1 MMTAAKLTREQF
13 KVRQLRDKRALEAQK
28 KQVLICAGTGCIAG
42 GSLEIYDYI
51 QAECQRRGM
60 EVHISLIHEGEPE
73 APDEAHDLHLKKSGC
88 HGFCEMGPLLQIE
101 PDGILYTHV
110 HLEDCN
116 EIIEKTLLQGELIPR
131 LLYQLDGVTYAKH
144 EEIPFYHKQ
153 QRVVLENCG
162 TTDAE
167 DIDEYIARDGYSAF
181 EQALFEMTGEAICK
195 EISDSGLRGRGGG
208 GFPAGR
214 KWESVRLQPAG
225 KKYVVCNGDEGD
237 PGAYMDRS
245 ILESNPHDVIEGMMI
260 AAYAIGA
267 TEGWFYIRAEYPL
280 AVERIEKAIKA
291 CKKNRLLGNNIMNS
305 GFNFNIDIRLGAG
318 AFVCGEETALIHSI
332 EGKRGTPRPRPPYPT
347 EVGLWDKPSCINN
360 VETLANVAP
369 IILKGAD
376 WFSSFGTETS
386 KGTKVFAL
394 TGQVEHSGLIE
405 VPMGTTIDT
414 IVNEIGGGVPN
425 GKKLKAVQTGGPSGG
440 VIPATDVS
448 LPVCYEEL
456 KKVGSIMG
464 SGGMI
469 VMDETADMVDI
480 AKFYLDFTV
489 DESCGKCAPC
499 RIGGK
504 QMLLLLEKI
513 AKGRGT
519 QKDIEELRKIAV
531 AMQKASL
538 CGLGQTAPNPVLST
552 MRYFGEE
559 YEAKVAANEAKN
571 REAK

>member
-1 MMTAAKLTREQF
+1 MADMSEIEKRFDIHEIAKTKQQEIDKFECNIYCCHSTGCKSSGSDEILDIMQKTIEEHNLQDKVRIVATGCMGLCAQGPLIRVEIKGQKDILYKRVEPLISRIIVTEHIIPALKLSANEQF
-13 KVRQLRDKRALEAQK
+13 TLPEVLQKYVLSLDLPFFTKQEKVVLKMAGHLNPEDIQEYMAAGGYLALEK
-28 KQVLICAGTGCIAG
+28 VLKTMTPTQVI
-42 GSLEIYDYI
+42 
-51 QAECQRRGM
+51 
-60 EVHISLIHEGEPE
+60 
-73 APDEAHDLHLKKSGC
+73 
-88 HGFCEMGPLLQIE
+88 
-101 PDGILYTHV
+101 
-110 HLEDCN
+110 
-116 EIIEKTLLQGELIPR
+116 
-131 LLYQLDGVTYAKH
+131 
-144 EEIPFYHKQ
+144 EEIK
-153 QRVVLENCG
+153 
-162 TTDAE
+162 
-167 DIDEYIARDGYSAF
+167 
-181 EQALFEMTGEAICK
+181 K
-195 EISDSGLRGRGGG
+195 SGLRGRGGA
-208 GFPAGR
+208 GFPTGN
-214 KWESVRLQPAG
+214 KWDFASRVKAEDS
-225 KKYVVCNGDEGD
+225 KFIICNGDEGD

-245 ILESNPHDVIEGMMI
+245 ILESNPHGVIEGMMI

-291 CKKNRLLGNNIMNS
+291 CKKNRLLGNNIMGTN
-305 GFNFNIDIRLGAG
+305 FNFNIDIRLGAG

-347 EVGLWDKPSCINN
+347 DKGLWDKPSCINN

-376 WFSSFGTETS
+376 WFSSFGTATS

-405 VPMGTTIDT
+405 VPMGTTINE

-440 VIPATDVS
+440 VIPTDYIDMP
-448 LPVCYEEL
+448 LCYEEL

-469 VMDETADMVDI
+469 VIDESSDMVDL

-504 QMLLLLEKI
+504 QMLMLLEKI
-513 AKGRGT
+513 SKGNAT
-519 QKDIEELRKIAV
+519 KEDINTLRQIAN

-552 MRYFGEE
+552 LRFFGNE
-559 YEAKVAANEAKN
+559 YEAKVSKN
-571 REAK
+571 KE

>member
-1 MMTAAKLTREQF
+1 MADMNEIDKRFDIHEIAKNKMADIDRYACTIYCCHSTGCKSSGSDDILELMKSAVAEHGLEG
-13 KVRQLRDKRALEAQK
+13 KVRIVA
-28 KQVLICAGTGCIAG
+28 TGCMGLCAQGPLVRVEIKG
-42 GSLEIYDYI
+42 QKDVLYKRLEPLVARII
-51 QAECQRRGM
+51 
-60 EVHISLIHEGEPE
+60 ISEHVIPALQLEEGETFELPE
-73 APDEAHDLHLKKSGC
+73 FLNKYVLSLDLPFFTK
-88 HGFCEMGPLLQIE
+88 Q
-101 PDGILYTHV
+101 
-110 HLEDCN
+110 
-116 EIIEKTLLQGELIPR
+116 EK
-131 LLYQLDGVTYAKH
+131 
-144 EEIPFYHKQ
+144 
-153 QRVVLENCG
+153 VVLKQAG
-162 TTDAE
+162 HLDPE
-167 DIDEYIARDGYSAF
+167 DIQEYIARGGYL
-181 EQALFEMTGEAICK
+181 ALEKALKTMTPAEVAA
-195 EISDSGLRGRGGG
+195 EIKKSGLRGRGGA
-208 GFPAGR
+208 GFPTGL
-214 KWESVRLQPAG
+214 KWELAAKVP
-225 KKYVVCNGDEGD
+225 VVDDKFIICNGDEGD

-291 CKKNRLLGNNIMNS
+291 CKKTRLLGNNIMNS

-360 VETLANVAP
+360 VETLANVP
-369 IILKGAD
+369 SIILKGAD
-376 WFSSFGTETS
+376 WFSSFGTATS

-440 VIPATDVS
+440 VIPAVDID

-513 AKGRGT
+513 AKGKGT
-519 QKDIEELRKIAV
+519 KKDLELLKKVAV

-552 MRYFGEE
+552 LRYFGEE
-559 YEAKVAANEAKN
+559 YEAKVAANEANN
-571 REAK
+571 REAN